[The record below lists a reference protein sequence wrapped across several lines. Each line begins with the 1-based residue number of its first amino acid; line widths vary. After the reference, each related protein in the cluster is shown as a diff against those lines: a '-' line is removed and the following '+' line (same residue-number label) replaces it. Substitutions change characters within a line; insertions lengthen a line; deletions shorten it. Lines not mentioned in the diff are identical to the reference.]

1 MKIQHWMWGGE
12 NMKID
17 IKYYSTTRKLAIE
30 LSIISLNYSVR
41 TQKTDLS
48 VFWFIVQRERANEL
62 QMVSFCRKLTL
73 F

>member
-1 MKIQHWMWGGE
+1 MKIQHWMWRGE
-12 NMKID
+12 NMKTD
-17 IKYYSTTRKLAIE
+17 IKYYSPTRKLAIE

-62 QMVSFCRKLTL
+62 QMVSFCRKLAL

>member
-1 MKIQHWMWGGE
+1 MKT
-12 NMKID
+12 D

-48 VFWFIVQRERANEL
+48 VFWFIVQRE
-62 QMVSFCRKLTL
+62 SK
-73 F
+73 

>member
-1 MKIQHWMWGGE
+1 MKT
-12 NMKID
+12 D

-41 TQKTDLS
+41 TQKTDLG
-48 VFWFIVQRERANEL
+48 VFWFVVQRERANEL

>member
-1 MKIQHWMWGGE
+1 MKT
-12 NMKID
+12 D

-41 TQKTDLS
+41 TQKTDLG
-48 VFWFIVQRERANEL
+48 VFGSLYRERANEL

>member
-1 MKIQHWMWGGE
+1 MKT
-12 NMKID
+12 D

>member
-1 MKIQHWMWGGE
+1 MKIQHWMWRGE
-12 NMKID
+12 NMKTD

-48 VFWFIVQRERANEL
+48 VFWFIVQRE
-62 QMVSFCRKLTL
+62 SK
-73 F
+73 